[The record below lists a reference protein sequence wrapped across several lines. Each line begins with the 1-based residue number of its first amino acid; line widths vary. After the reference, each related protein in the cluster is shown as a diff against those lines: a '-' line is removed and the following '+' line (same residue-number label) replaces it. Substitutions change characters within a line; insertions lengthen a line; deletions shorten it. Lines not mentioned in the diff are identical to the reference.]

1 MSINREAIRRATM
14 AVAMEDYYGLSEILW
29 HLRSNYMATAT
40 EDELI
45 HEAREIVR
53 SLIKDGSVR
62 LVRFRMT
69 PTDAWPID
77 PAEIDQILQATE
89 SWRPPPSWDQPYP
102 ALGTDLGDV
111 R

>member
-53 SLIKDGSVR
+53 SLIKRWVCEAR
-62 LVRFRMT
+62 AF
-69 PTDAWPID
+69 
-77 PAEIDQILQATE
+77 QN
-89 SWRPPPSWDQPYP
+89 
-102 ALGTDLGDV
+102 DV
-111 R
+111 HRCVTH